1 MLSSMRLLSTTDHS
15 SRMKSA
21 AVRVVLLLSV
31 VYTIVGL
38 LSGRFAGQAAS
49 PQLRVGWRWAA
60 WIVSAVAF
68 GAHIVYEQI
77 RLRSSLRV
85 TALRVSM
92 AAGLG
97 AFGLAVAA
105 NVHAQT
111 ASQRQHSLALALSLA
126 IWPIMTA
133 LPAFVVALVAAML
146 LARIRT
152 RAEGR

>member
-1 MLSSMRLLSTTDHS
+1 
-15 SRMKSA
+15 MKTVA
-21 AVRVVLLLSV
+21 LRVVLLLSA
-31 VYTIVGL
+31 VYATAGIVF
-38 LSGRFAGQAAS
+38 GRLAGQAAT
-49 PQLRVGWRWAA
+49 PQERVGWRWAA

-77 RLRSSLRV
+77 RVRSSPRI
-85 TALRVSM
+85 TALRVAS

-111 ASQRQHSLALALSLA
+111 VSQREHSLALALSLA
-126 IWPIMTA
+126 IWPVITA

-146 LARIRT
+146 LARVRL
-152 RAEGR
+152 RAEER